1 MIYVIIEADEV
12 ASVDFSQVVE
22 NNANSIRY
30 KADDSQAIVKFEG
43 DTPSFLEGKTQYS
56 HSEILATVNTA
67 EWNPDE

>member
-56 HSEILATVNTA
+56 HSEILAIVNTA
-67 EWNPDE
+67 EWNPE

>member
-12 ASVDFSQVVE
+12 DNVDFSQVVE

-30 KADDSQAIVKFEG
+30 KADNSQAIIKFEG

-56 HSEILATVNTA
+56 HSEILAIVNTA
-67 EWNPDE
+67 EWNPE